1 MRGHET
7 KIETKEEVIK
17 QRNKKKK
24 KKNGMEVTARV
35 HLLLPAGHS
44 IKGPRPLMDG
54 YLFRVSFLFF
64 RRRRHRRR
72 CCCCCSPRPSLSF
85 LANSFRS
92 FFLGSGVC
100 VCVCVCVVAISLSLC
115 YCFGFYW
122 LLLVSFHVLL
132 GAIWPIK
139 IDRPRPPKTKPNEW
153 EPKKRRFSN
162 KKKNKPYGSEEEE
175 NERATAAGCGPS
187 FPAKKT
193 R

>member
-1 MRGHET
+1 MAGATRNGVDGGGAVMRGHET

-162 KKKNKPYGSEEEE
+162 KKK
-175 NERATAAGCGPS
+175 
-187 FPAKKT
+187 
-193 R
+193 

>member
-72 CCCCCSPRPSLSF
+72 CCCCCCSPRPSLSF

-92 FFLGSGVC
+92 FFWVRAC
-100 VCVCVCVVAISLSLC
+100 VCVCVCGCNLVIFMLL
-115 YCFGFYW
+115 FR
-122 LLLVSFHVLL
+122 LLLASTGLVPCFTGRYLADKNRS
-132 GAIWPIK
+132 ASTTENE
-139 IDRPRPPKTKPNEW
+139 TK
-153 EPKKRRFSN
+153 RMGT
-162 KKKNKPYGSEEEE
+162 KKK
-175 NERATAAGCGPS
+175 TLL
-187 FPAKKT
+187 
-193 R
+193 